1 MSVLSSYENKRIR
14 ITTEDGSVFTG
25 TAEVL
30 PSGHGLHEFGRAE
43 ESILIEDT
51 QIFKSEI
58 RTVEILPESEVPTVL
73 PRQFDDLM
81 GELLEGPY
89 RIADVLPEQVPEDAG
104 GQYFAVERYYLQPGR
119 IRALR
124 RKFAEILMRMNC
136 YCDMA
141 VSFDSCESWEL
152 NPDPEAFADR
162 LAGLSGN
169 SFLRAVFEAQRAMI
183 DIEPEDTYMTV
194 YDPDSML
201 LDRLQAL
208 TAAEGLFLWSPPES
222 GD

>member
-1 MSVLSSYENKRIR
+1 MLSSYENKRIR

-30 PSGHGLHEFGRAE
+30 PSGYGLHEFGRAE

-51 QIFKSEI
+51 RIFKSEI

-89 RIADVLPEQVPEDAG
+89 RIADVLPEQVPADAG

-124 RKFAEILMRMNC
+124 RKFAEILMRLNC